1 MAGKSFLPDN
11 NKLYS
16 RPGIHMCCADMS
28 PNTLSSCCS
37 FPWPS
42 TAQTTMVINL
52 SLPIYFPFMSHYH
65 VTLST
70 QKKESFS
77 GSLPLFLVCPPEYL
91 AQSKN
96 LPSYMPAH
104 SRSFSYLYCTSCS
117 CKERYILERR
127 SPATQIT
134 LSTQWFLE
142 QSQCTVQFYFLT
154 VTERAPD
161 AA

>member
-1 MAGKSFLPDN
+1 MLRRYESQHIVILLLLPLA
-11 NKLYS
+11 LYC
-16 RPGIHMCCADMS
+16 PNHNGHKPQS
-28 PNTLSSCCS
+28 PNL
-37 FPWPS
+37 
-42 TAQTTMVINL
+42 L
-52 SLPIYFPFMSHYH
+52 SLYEPLPCHILH
-65 VTLST
+65 T
-70 QKKESFS
+70 KKESFS
-77 GSLPLFLVCPPEYL
+77 GSLPLFLVCPPKYL

-161 AA
+161 AAWERKYRERNTQSKVSVAL